1 MIRINRDY
9 AQSITLSAHNMIL
22 RHACQRQNSL
32 RSKSSQHMDK
42 NVGIQDTVRSLA
54 ASHMP

>member
-32 RSKSSQHMDK
+32 RSKSSQRMNK
-42 NVGIQDTVRSLA
+42 NAGIQDMMRSPT
-54 ASHMP
+54 ASHTL